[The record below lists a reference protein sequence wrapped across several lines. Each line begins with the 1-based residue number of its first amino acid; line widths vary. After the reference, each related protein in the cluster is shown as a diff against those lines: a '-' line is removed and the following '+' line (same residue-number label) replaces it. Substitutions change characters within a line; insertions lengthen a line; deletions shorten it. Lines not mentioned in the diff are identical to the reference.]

1 MSVRIRLRRVGRKKQ
16 PSYRLVVADSRTPR
30 DGAYIDTVGFYNP
43 RTKPAQLTLDIEK
56 VDAWLAQGASASDTV
71 ASLIRKAR
79 RGGDAKVALLRPE
92 DLSRRAERAPETDP
106 AAATPKRGKSKAS
119 APGAVAPEAATG
131 AAAAPE
137 AAAAEA
143 AAPEAA
149 TPEAA
154 TPEAASS
161 EASET
166 TPVGDEPGGV
176 EPEDPDTPRGEV
188 GEAAGEGSENKQ
200 A

>member
-43 RTKPAQLTLDIEK
+43 RTQPAQLTLDIEK

-79 RGGDAKVALLRPE
+79 RGGDAKVALLSPE
-92 DLSRRAERAPETDP
+92 ELSKRREPAAVAPAPAT
-106 AAATPKRGKSKAS
+106 AAATPKKGKAK
-119 APGAVAPEAATG
+119 
-131 AAAAPE
+131 

-143 AAPEAA
+143 AAPEASA
-149 TPEAA
+149 REAVAPEATA
-154 TPEAASS
+154 PEATAPEPAAP

-176 EPEDPDTPRGEV
+176 EPAEPGTSRGEA
-188 GEAAGEGSENKQ
+188 GEATGEGSEKPQ